1 MNIEEK
7 LKERISN
14 ALASQGIV
22 FPASSIIIEHSKS
35 SEHGDYACNVALQL
49 SKNLHKNSREIATII
64 ISNIDRSGISK
75 IEIAGPGFINFF
87 LSQESIA
94 KVISTIISQGSDFG
108 KHKQNRLRVNVEF
121 VSANPTGS
129 LHLGH
134 ARCAAIGD
142 SICRL
147 YEAAGYDVTREYYIN
162 DAGVQVEHLGESI
175 SARYRTLLGIPTDVP
190 TDGYHGD
197 DIKKIA
203 STIADESGNKYLND
217 SIDNRK
223 YFVQKGI
230 ELELENIK
238 RDLELFRVKFDVF
251 SSESK
256 IREGHRIESTIEKY
270 KKFTYVSDGALFL
283 KTTAFLDDKDRPIK
297 KSDGQYTYFMPDI
310 AYHLDK
316 LSRKYDLLIDILGAD
331 HHGYIARMKSALMMQ
346 GYSRDILEVELV
358 QVVRLM
364 KDGVEVKMSKRTGN
378 AVTLKELCEDVGIDA
393 SRYFFVSRAASS
405 HLDFDLSLALEQNSS
420 NPVYYAQYAHAR
432 LSKVLAAA
440 SDIDFDLEG
449 KRLKEEQE
457 NELMVHL
464 ASYPSIILSSAN
476 ERAPQKIVI
485 YIQKLASLIHAFYT
499 ECHIINSDDKELT
512 QSRLALAKASQIVMR
527 NALDI
532 IGVSAPDKM

>member
-7 LKERISN
+7 LKEKISN

-22 FPASSIIIEHSKS
+22 FPVPSIIIEHSKS

-49 SKNLHKNSREIATII
+49 SKDLHKNPREIATII
-64 ISNIDRSGISK
+64 VSNIDRSGISK

-87 LSQESIA
+87 LSQESIT

-108 KHKQNRLRVNVEF
+108 KHEKNNLRVNVEF

-162 DAGVQVEHLGESI
+162 DAGAQVEHLGESI
-175 SARYRTLLGIPTDVP
+175 SARYMTLLGIPTDVP
-190 TDGYHGD
+190 TDGYHGE

-203 STIADESGNKYLND
+203 SRIIDESGNKYLSD
-217 SIDNRK
+217 SIDNKK

-238 RDLELFRVKFDVF
+238 EDLKSFRVEFDVF

-316 LSRKYDLLIDILGAD
+316 LSRKFDLLVDILGAD

-364 KDGVEVKMSKRTGN
+364 KDGLEVKMSKRTGN
-378 AVTLKELCEDVGIDA
+378 AVTLRELCEDVGVDA

-432 LSKVLAAA
+432 LSKVLATA
-440 SDIDFDLEG
+440 SDIDFDLDG
-449 KRLKEEQE
+449 KRLREEQE

-464 ASYPSIILSSAN
+464 ASYPSIIVSSAN

-532 IGVSAPDKM
+532 IGVSAPEKM

>member
-49 SKNLHKNSREIATII
+49 SKNLHKNPREIATII

-162 DAGVQVEHLGESI
+162 DAGAQVEHLGESI

-476 ERAPQKIVI
+476 ERAPQKIVF

>member
-162 DAGVQVEHLGESI
+162 DAGAQVEHLGESI

>member
-49 SKNLHKNSREIATII
+49 SKNLHKNPREIATII

-162 DAGVQVEHLGESI
+162 DAGAQVEHLGESI

-316 LSRKYDLLIDILGAD
+316 LSRKYDLLIDLLGAD

-532 IGVSAPDKM
+532 IGVNAPDKM